1 MFREYLGKYAP
12 TWIGDLSTV
21 VTVFCCAIGLLV
33 AWYVLTDRRRAYQE
47 RMQAMPLDDGL
58 PLPQENHHG

>member
-21 VTVFCCAIGLLV
+21 VTVFCCVIGLLV

-47 RMQAMPLDDGL
+47 RMQALPLDDGQVV
-58 PLPQENHHG
+58 QEAHHG